1 MLYKG
6 DTLYLDWLEDGIAE
20 LVFDALCSVNKL
32 DTATVA
38 SLGEAIGV
46 LEQQSDLKGLLLRS
60 NKAAF
65 IVGADI
71 TEFLSLFLVPEEQLS
86 QWLHFANSVF
96 NRTEDLPVP
105 TIAAVNGY
113 ALGGGCECVLATD
126 YRLATPDLRIGLP
139 ETKLGIMPGF
149 GGSVRMPRMLGAD
162 SALEIIAA
170 GKDVGADQA
179 LKIGLVDGVVKA
191 EKLIEGAMAIL
202 RRAING
208 DLDWK
213 AKRQPKLEPL
223 KLSKIEAT
231 MSFTIAK
238 GMVAQTAGK
247 HYPAP
252 ITAVKTIEAAARF
265 GREEALN
272 LENKSFVPLAHTNEA
287 RALVGI
293 FLNDQYVKGKAKKLT
308 KDVETPK
315 QAAVLGA
322 GIMGGGIAYQSAWK
336 GVPVIMKDINDKSL
350 ALGMTEAAKLLNKQ
364 LERGKIDGLKLAG
377 VISTIHPTLD
387 YAGFERVDVVVEAIV
402 ENPKVKKPCW
412 QKPSRKY
419 ARIPCWRLTLQPFL
433 SANWPTRW
441 NVRKTSAGC
450 TSLTRSTECRWWKLF
465 AARKAPTK
473 LLRKSSPGRA
483 RWVKRRLWLTI
494 APASSSTAC
503 CSRISPVSAS
513 CCATARISAR
523 STK

>member
-20 LVFDALCSVNKL
+20 LVFDAPGSVNKL

-71 TEFLSLFLVPEEQLS
+71 TEFLSLFLVPEEPIVSGCTLLIACLIAWKICRLQ
-86 QWLHFANSVF
+86 A
-96 NRTEDLPVP
+96 
-105 TIAAVNGY
+105 IAAVNGY

-202 RRAING
+202 RQAING

-287 RALVGI
+287 RAG
-293 FLNDQYVKGKAKKLT
+293 
-308 KDVETPK
+308 
-315 QAAVLGA
+315 
-322 GIMGGGIAYQSAWK
+322 W
-336 GVPVIMKDINDKSL
+336 
-350 ALGMTEAAKLLNKQ
+350 
-364 LERGKIDGLKLAG
+364 
-377 VISTIHPTLD
+377 H
-387 YAGFERVDVVVEAIV
+387 
-402 ENPKVKKPCW
+402 
-412 QKPSRKY
+412 
-419 ARIPCWRLTLQPFL
+419 IP
-433 SANWPTRW
+433 
-441 NVRKTSAGC
+441 
-450 TSLTRSTECRWWKLF
+450 
-465 AARKAPTK
+465 
-473 LLRKSSPGRA
+473 
-483 RWVKRRLWLTI
+483 
-494 APASSSTAC
+494 
-503 CSRISPVSAS
+503 
-513 CCATARISAR
+513 
-523 STK
+523 